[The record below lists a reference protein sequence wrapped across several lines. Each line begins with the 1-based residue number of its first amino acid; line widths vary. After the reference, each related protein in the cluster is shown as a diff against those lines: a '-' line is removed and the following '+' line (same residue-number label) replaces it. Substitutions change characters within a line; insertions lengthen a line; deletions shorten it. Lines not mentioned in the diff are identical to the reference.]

1 MKKRHY
7 GVMIVLSLMVGLAG
21 TIITNQVF
29 VAAPASAEKI
39 AARKK
44 VIVAEEFR
52 LVDKEGKV
60 VSTWGMYAGG
70 PGMVLFNKQG
80 KFRAVF
86 SLTSPEESP
95 VLTFADKDGVHR
107 AIIGMKAERRPYI
120 TLRDEA
126 GRERISI
133 SLDDAGDPYMV
144 LYDNEENERAVFGTV
159 DLTKIKRTGSIKTS
173 SIASF
178 VLFGK
183 DGQVTW
189 RAP

>member
-1 MKKRHY
+1 MNKRHY
-7 GVMIVLSLMVGLAG
+7 GLMVVLSLMAGLTG
-21 TIITNQVF
+21 TFASQYF
-29 VAAPASAEKI
+29 VATPASAEKMTV
-39 AARKK
+39 AEK

-95 VLTFADKDGVHR
+95 VLTFADKHGVHR
-107 AIIGMKAERRPYI
+107 AIIGMKAERQPYI

-126 GRERISI
+126 GKERVSV
-133 SLDDAGDPYMV
+133 SLDDAGDPYVV
-144 LYDNEENERAVFGTV
+144 LYDRDENERAVLGTV
-159 DLTKIKRTGSIKTS
+159 DLTKIKRTGSIETS

-183 DGQVTW
+183 DGEVTW
-189 RAP
+189 RVP